1 MNLTDITTATIT
13 AKLAQL
19 RGTGSYFVTE
29 VGDTYIQAT
38 SFNGDEVVIEIC
50 NEKFMQRALPA
61 GSDEELLR
69 LGFTRPAKRNPNW
82 WISIDG
88 GQPELRRA
96 ADAAVR
102 ALVDVYGIDPDDIA
116 DAVDVPLS
124 ERAALAS
131 LPTAE
136 RRATTAHKGQV
147 DKAGRP
153 YIEHPRRVADRVAE
167 IDGRAAAVCV
177 AWLHDVVEDSDV
189 TPDELRG
196 DFDDAIVDAVDA
208 VTRRD
213 GEGDDYY
220 RRVASN
226 DLAVAVK
233 RADIWDNTNPER
245 LAALPASTR
254 DRLQAKYAH
263 ALELLDQLAPP
274 ASATP
279 SETVG
284 DRDDSLGM
292 DTEAIGRLMAYAHS
306 GLPVRGV
313 PAKPEQPRGPSG
325 RGRDLLPG
333 HDRDAEARR
342 GRRRRGVSDQRLV
355 SLGLVDRV
363 EACPLPVEAAVA
375 LRRGHS
381 AGVQSAPCP

>member
-1 MNLTDITTATIT
+1 MNLIDIATATIA

-19 RGTGSYFVTE
+19 RGTGTYFVTE

-82 WISIDG
+82 WIGIDG
-88 GQPELRRA
+88 GQDELRRA
-96 ADAAVR
+96 ADAAVQ
-102 ALVDVYGIDPDDIA
+102 ALIDVYGIDPDDVA
-116 DAVDVPLS
+116 DAVGIPLS

-131 LPTAE
+131 LSTAE
-136 RRATTAHKGQV
+136 RRATTAHEGQV

-153 YIEHPRRVADRVAE
+153 YIEHPWRVANRVAE
-167 IDGRAAAVCV
+167 VDGRAAAVCV

-189 TPDELRG
+189 TLDELRD
-196 DFDDAIVDAVDA
+196 DFGDAIVDAVDA
-208 VTRRD
+208 LTRRE

-245 LAALPASTR
+245 LATLPASTR
-254 DRLQAKYAH
+254 DRLLAKYAH
-263 ALELLDQLAPP
+263 ALALLDQLAPP

-279 SETVG
+279 PEASG
-284 DRDDSLGM
+284 DRHDSLGM
-292 DTEAIGRLMAYAHS
+292 DTKAIGRLMAYAIQGYS
-306 GLPVRGV
+306 FEEYLQSQNI
-313 PAKPEQPRGPSG
+313 PEAHR
-325 RGRDLLPG
+325 
-333 HDRDAEARR
+333 AEAAIYYQDTIETQKR
-342 GRRRRGVSDQRLV
+342 
-355 SLGLVDRV
+355 
-363 EACPLPVEAAVA
+363 AVA
-375 LRRGHS
+375 
-381 AGVQSAPCP
+381 AGGAVYPISDW